1 MSLNV
6 DSALMQ
12 AEQDALRLQQQAE
25 QEAAMAVAL
34 PLRFEQN
41 MAAFRRYIPHIADT
55 YERYQ
60 PARPFRFFCNE
71 NGQPNLEWLDD
82 GVAVYGNE
90 PYLICE
96 TLVTEFMEKGG
107 LSKFSFSQE
116 ANPLGFMHVEYLNKL
131 NAYLDDISETETQL
145 EHVPNE
151 VPSALVFGVGLGYH
165 LGYLYERCKIG
176 TLFLFEPDLDL
187 FYASLYCFDWAPLLD
202 YLHQE
207 NLGMQI
213 LLGQDEESIVKDF
226 ASAIHSRGSFLIANA
241 FIMWGY
247 QNEKI
252 KKLIEK
258 VQQEYFLLVMGWGF
272 FDDNLIAL
280 SHTINNIERGVP
292 FLQKDRRVS
301 PQYQRTPVFIVA
313 NGPSLDDAIAVI
325 EQSKDKAII
334 ISCGSAI
341 SALHKVGIK
350 PDIHVETERT
360 KVVYDFLVNLDDPE
374 YLRDVLFLSTDVIH
388 PDCAT
393 LFNTSALAFKL
404 SEPGV
409 VLYRNYF
416 PGLQPCA
423 ALGGVNPLVGNI
435 GVSAPIHL
443 GFKHLYL
450 FGLDNGY
457 KHKGHHHSR
466 LSSYY
471 NNEESAGTL
480 GEMMYGDSQWR
491 REGNFGGMV
500 ISNAM
505 FDTSRHVME
514 QALAANPDVQCFNC
528 SDGAKIT
535 HTRALPSV
543 EISFSQRVDKTALLG
558 EIASLCAP
566 IPLSKEDFSSLL
578 DVEFFNIF
586 IDKMME
592 EWQQPFASRNEVNQ
606 LMLRNFGYLAQI
618 AATRQQHITQTMVG
632 SMNYVFTLL
641 SSVLYSFEGEEKT
654 LQLMK
659 PAIAL
664 WLEFL
669 GKVKAM
675 YPRAL
680 DSVDMIDN
688 EVMALFRKKAGSKV

>member
-1 MSLNV
+1 MSVNI
-6 DSALMQ
+6 DTALAK
-12 AEQDALRLQQQAE
+12 AEQEALRLQQQAE
-25 QEAAMAVAL
+25 QEVAMAAAL
-34 PLRFEQN
+34 PLRFAQN
-41 MAAFRRYIPHIADT
+41 MAAFRQYIPHIADM
-55 YERYQ
+55 YEAYQ
-60 PARPFRFFCNE
+60 PARPFRFFCSE
-71 NGQPNLEWLDD
+71 NGQPNLAWLDD
-82 GVAVYGNE
+82 DVAVYGAE

-96 TLVTEFMEKGG
+96 TLVKEFMEKGG

-131 NAYLDDISETETQL
+131 NAYLDDISTREDML
-145 EHVPNE
+145 SRVPLE
-151 VPSALVFGVGLGYH
+151 VPSALIFGVGLGYH

-187 FYASLYCFDWAPLLD
+187 FYGSLFCFDWAPLLA

-207 NLGMQI
+207 NLGLHI
-213 LLGQDEESIVKDF
+213 LLGQDEETIVKDF
-226 ASAIHSRGSFLIANA
+226 SSAIHSRGSFLIANA

-247 QNEKI
+247 QNDKI
-252 KKLIEK
+252 RKLIEK
-258 VQQEYFLLVMGWGF
+258 VQQEYYLLVMGWGF

-280 SHTINNIERGVP
+280 SHTINNIERAVP
-292 FLQKDRRVS
+292 FLKQDQRVA
-301 PQYQRTPVFIVA
+301 PEYHRTPVFIIA
-313 NGPSLDDAIAVI
+313 NGPSLDESIAVI
-325 EQSKDKAII
+325 RENKDKAIL

-360 KVVYDFLVNLDDPE
+360 KIVYDFLVNLNDPE

-393 LFNTSALAFKL
+393 LFNQSALVFKL

-416 PGLQPCA
+416 PGWQACA

-435 GVSAPIHL
+435 GVSAPTHL
-443 GFKHLYL
+443 GFKNLYL

-457 KHKGHHHSR
+457 KHKGHHHSK

-471 NNEESAGTL
+471 NNEENAGAL
-480 GEMMYGDSQWR
+480 GDLMYGDSQWR
-491 REGNFGGMV
+491 REGNFDGTV

-505 FDTSRHVME
+505 FDTSRRVIE
-514 QALAANPDVQCFNC
+514 QVLAANEDVRCFNC
-528 SDGAKIT
+528 SDGAKIE
-535 HTRALPSV
+535 HARALPSA
-543 EISFSQRVDKTALLG
+543 EISLLHRVDKPALLE
-558 EIASLCAP
+558 EIAGLCAP
-566 IPLSKEDFSSLL
+566 IPLSKQDFEPLL
-578 DVEFFNIF
+578 DIEFFNIL
-586 IDKMME
+586 IDKMMA
-592 EWQQPFASRNEVNQ
+592 EWQQDFRSRNELNQ
-606 LMLRNFGYLAQI
+606 LMLRNFGYLSQI
-618 AATRQQHITQTMVG
+618 AATRQQHISQTMVG

-641 SSVLYSFEGEEKT
+641 SSILYSFEGEEET
-654 LQLMK
+654 LVLMK
-659 PAIAL
+659 PAIDL

-669 GKVKAM
+669 AKAREM

-688 EVMALFRKKAGSKV
+688 EVMALFRK

>member
-1 MSLNV
+1 MPGDIDV
-6 DSALMQ
+6 ALMN
-12 AEQDALRLQQQAE
+12 AEQEAQRLRQQAE

-41 MAAFRRYIPHIADT
+41 MAAFRQYIPHIADM
-55 YERYQ
+55 YETYQ
-60 PARPFRFFCNE
+60 PTRPFRFFCNE
-71 NGQPNLEWLDD
+71 NGQPNLAWLDD
-82 GVAVYGNE
+82 DVAVYGKE

-96 TLVTEFMEKGG
+96 TLVTEFMERGG
-107 LSKFSFSQE
+107 LSKFSFGQE

-131 NAYLDDISETETQL
+131 NAYLDDISAKEMLLT
-145 EHVPNE
+145 HVPNE
-151 VPSALVFGVGLGYH
+151 VPTALVFGVGLGYH

-187 FYASLYCFDWAPLLD
+187 FYASLFCFDWAPLLD

-207 NLGMQI
+207 NLGLQL
-213 LLGQDEESIVKDF
+213 LLGQDEETIVKDF
-226 ASAIHSRGSFLIANA
+226 ASAVHSRGSFLIANA

-258 VQQEYFLLVMGWGF
+258 VQQEYYLLVMGWGF

-280 SHTINNIERGVP
+280 SHTICNIERRVP
-292 FLQKDRRVS
+292 FLQSERRLS
-301 PQYQRTPVFIVA
+301 PKCQRVPVFIVA
-313 NGPSLDDAIAVI
+313 NGPSLDNSIAVI
-325 EQSKDKAII
+325 EENKDKAII

-360 KVVYDFLVNLDDPE
+360 KIVYDFLVNLDDPD

-393 LFNTSALAFKL
+393 LFDHSVLVFKV

-409 VLYRNYF
+409 KFYQNYF
-416 PGLQPCA
+416 SHLNACTV
-423 ALGGVNPLVGNI
+423 LGGVNPLVGNI
-435 GVSAPIHL
+435 GISAPIHL
-443 GFKHLYL
+443 GFKQLYL

-471 NNEESAGTL
+471 NDEESAGTL
-480 GEMMYGDSQWR
+480 GEMMYGDSPWQ
-491 REGNFGGMV
+491 REGNFGGTV
-500 ISNAM
+500 ISNPM

-514 QALAANPDVQCFNC
+514 QVLANNSDVRCFNC
-528 SDGAKIT
+528 SDGARIAY
-535 HTRALPSV
+535 TRALPSE
-543 EISFSQRVDKTALLG
+543 EIRLFQPVDKRALLE
-558 EIASLCAP
+558 EIMTLSAP

-578 DVEFFNIF
+578 DVEFFNLF

-592 EWQQPFASRNEVNQ
+592 EWQQPFASRNELNQ

-618 AATRQQHITQTMVG
+618 SATRQQHISQTMVG

-641 SSVLYSFEGEEKT
+641 SSILYSFEGEEDT
-654 LQLMK
+654 LALMK
-659 PAIAL
+659 PAIEI

-669 GKVKAM
+669 AKAREM
-675 YPRAL
+675 YPKAL

-688 EVMALFRKKAGSKV
+688 EVMTLFRKKP

>member
-1 MSLNV
+1 MPGNI
-6 DSALMQ
+6 DAALIK
-12 AEQDALRLQQQAE
+12 AEQEALRLRQQAE

-41 MAAFRRYIPHIADT
+41 MAAFRQYIPHIADM
-55 YERYQ
+55 YEHYQ

-71 NGQPNLEWLDD
+71 NGQPNLAWLDD
-82 GVAVYGNE
+82 DVAVYGKE

-116 ANPLGFMHVEYLNKL
+116 ANPLGFMHVEYLNRL
-131 NAYLDDISETETQL
+131 NAYLDDISAKEAL
-145 EHVPNE
+145 LAHVPSE

-187 FYASLYCFDWAPLLD
+187 FYGSLFCFDWAPLLS

-207 NLGMQI
+207 NLGLHI
-213 LLGQDEESIVKDF
+213 LLGQDEETIVKDF
-226 ASAIHSRGSFLIANA
+226 ASAIHSRGSFLVANA

-247 QNEKI
+247 QSDKI
-252 KKLIEK
+252 KKLIERL
-258 VQQEYFLLVMGWGF
+258 QQEHYLLVMGWGF

-292 FLQKDRRVS
+292 FLQRDLRLSSK
-301 PQYQRTPVFIVA
+301 YQRVPVFIVA
-313 NGPSLDDAIAVI
+313 NGPSLDGAISVI
-325 EQSKDKAII
+325 AENKDKAII
-334 ISCGSAI
+334 VSCGSAI
-341 SALHKVGIK
+341 SALHRVGIK

-360 KVVYDFLVNLDDPE
+360 KIVYDFLVNLDDPD

-393 LFNTSALAFKL
+393 LFNQSALAFKL

-409 VLYRNYF
+409 VLYQNYF
-416 PGLQPCA
+416 SSLRPCA

-435 GVSAPIHL
+435 GISAPIHL
-443 GFKHLYL
+443 GFKQLYL

-471 NNEESAGTL
+471 NDEESAGAL
-480 GEMMYGDSQWR
+480 GEMMYGDSLWQ
-491 REGNFGGMV
+491 REGNFGGTV

-505 FDTSRHVME
+505 FDTSRRVME
-514 QALAANPDVQCFNC
+514 QVLANNDDVRCFNC
-528 SDGAKIT
+528 SDGARIA
-535 HTRALPSV
+535 HARALPSG
-543 EISFSQRVDKTALLG
+543 EIHLSQPVDKRALLG
-558 EIASLCAP
+558 EIAALCAP

-578 DVEFFNIF
+578 DVEFFNLF

-592 EWQQPFASRNEVNQ
+592 EWRQPFSSRNELNQ
-606 LMLRNFGYLAQI
+606 LMLRNFGYLGQI
-618 AATRQQHITQTMVG
+618 AVTRQQHISQTMVG

-641 SSVLYSFEGEEKT
+641 SSILYSFEGEEET
-654 LQLMK
+654 LALMK
-659 PAIAL
+659 PAIEL

-669 GKVKAM
+669 EKAREM

-680 DSVDMIDN
+680 DSVDMVDN
-688 EVMALFRKKAGSKV
+688 EVMALFRKKTVNS

>member
-1 MSLNV
+1 MPVNI
-6 DSALMQ
+6 DAALIK

-25 QEAAMAVAL
+25 QEAAMKVAL
-34 PLRFEQN
+34 PLRFAQN
-41 MAAFRRYIPHIADT
+41 MAAFRQYIPHIADM
-55 YERYQ
+55 YEGYQ
-60 PARPFRFFCNE
+60 PARPFKFFCNE
-71 NGQPNLEWLDD
+71 NGQPNLAWLDD
-82 GVAVYGNE
+82 DVAVYGAE

-96 TLVTEFMEKGG
+96 TLVKEFMEKGG
-107 LSKFSFSQE
+107 LSRFSFSQE

-131 NAYLDDISETETQL
+131 NAYLDDISAREERLGQ
-145 EHVPNE
+145 VPHE
-151 VPSALVFGVGLGYH
+151 VPSALIFGVGLGYH

-187 FYASLYCFDWAPLLD
+187 FYASLFCFDWAPLLA

-207 NLGMQI
+207 NLGLHI
-213 LLGQDEESIVKDF
+213 LLGQDEDTIVKDF

-241 FIMWGY
+241 FVMWGY

-252 KKLIEK
+252 RKLIEK
-258 VQQEYFLLVMGWGF
+258 VQQEYYLLVMGWGF

-280 SHTINNIERGVP
+280 SHTINNIERAVP
-292 FLQKDRRVS
+292 FLKKGGRIPPGYS
-301 PQYQRTPVFIVA
+301 RTPVFIIA

-325 EQSKDKAII
+325 EKNKDKAII

-360 KVVYDFLVNLDDPE
+360 KIVYDFLVNLNDPD

-388 PDCAT
+388 PDCAS
-393 LFNTSALAFKL
+393 LFNRSALAFKL
-404 SEPGV
+404 GEPGV
-409 VLYRNYF
+409 GLYHNYF
-416 PGLQPCA
+416 SHLNAIA

-443 GFKHLYL
+443 GFKNLYL

-457 KHKGHHHSR
+457 KHKGHHHSK

-471 NNEESAGTL
+471 NNEESAGAL
-480 GEMMYGDSQWR
+480 GEMMYGDSLWQ
-491 REGNFGGMV
+491 REGNFGGTI

-505 FDTSRHVME
+505 FDTSRRVIE
-514 QALAANPDVQCFNC
+514 QELATHQDVRCFNC
-528 SDGAKIT
+528 SDGARIEKA
-535 HTRALPSV
+535 RALPST
-543 EISFSQRVDKTALLG
+543 EISLSMPVDKSALLG
-558 EIASLCAP
+558 EIVALCAP
-566 IPLSKEDFSSLL
+566 IPLCKQDFSSLL

-586 IDKMME
+586 IDKMVA
-592 EWQQPFASRNEVNQ
+592 EWQQDFTSRNEINQ

-618 AATRQQHITQTMVG
+618 SATRQQHISQTMIG

-641 SSVLYSFEGEEKT
+641 SSILYSFEGEEET
-654 LQLMK
+654 LVLMK
-659 PAIAL
+659 PAIEL

-669 GKVKAM
+669 AKVRDM

-688 EVMALFRKKAGSKV
+688 EVMALFRK

>member
-1 MSLNV
+1 MPGNI
-6 DSALMQ
+6 DAALIK
-12 AEQDALRLQQQAE
+12 AEQDAQRLQQQAE
-25 QEAAMAVAL
+25 QEAAMKVAL
-34 PLRFEQN
+34 PLRFAQN
-41 MAAFRRYIPHIADT
+41 MAAFRQYIPHIADM
-55 YERYQ
+55 YEDYQ
-60 PARPFRFFCNE
+60 PARPFKFFCTE
-71 NGQPNLEWLDD
+71 NGQPNLAWLDD
-82 GVAVYGNE
+82 DVAVYGAE

-96 TLVTEFMEKGG
+96 TLVKEFMEKGG
-107 LSKFSFSQE
+107 LSRFSFSQE

-131 NAYLDDISETETQL
+131 NAYLDDISAREERLGQ
-145 EHVPNE
+145 VPHE
-151 VPSALVFGVGLGYH
+151 VPSAFIFGVGLGYH

-187 FYASLYCFDWAPLLD
+187 FYASLFCFDWAPLLT

-207 NLGMQI
+207 NLGLHI
-213 LLGQDEESIVKDF
+213 LLGQDEETIVKDF
-226 ASAIHSRGSFLIANA
+226 AAAIHSRGSFLIANA

-252 KKLIEK
+252 RKLIEK
-258 VQQEYFLLVMGWGF
+258 VQQEYYLLVMGWGF

-280 SHTINNIERGVP
+280 SHTINNIERAVP
-292 FLQKDRRVS
+292 FLKKGGRIPS
-301 PQYQRTPVFIVA
+301 GYSRTPVFIIA
-313 NGPSLDDAIAVI
+313 NGPSLDEAISVI
-325 EQSKDKAII
+325 EKNKDKAII

-360 KVVYDFLVNLDDPE
+360 KIVYDFLINLNDPD

-388 PDCAT
+388 PDCAS
-393 LFNTSALAFKL
+393 LFNRSVLAFKL

-409 VLYRNYF
+409 ALYHNYF
-416 PGLQPCA
+416 PHLNSCA

-443 GFKHLYL
+443 GFKNLYL

-457 KHKGHHHSR
+457 KHKGHHHSK

-471 NNEESAGTL
+471 NNEESAGAL
-480 GEMMYGDSQWR
+480 GEMMYGDSLWQ
-491 REGNFGGMV
+491 REGNFGGTI

-505 FDTSRHVME
+505 FDTSRRVIE
-514 QALAANPDVQCFNC
+514 QVLAANEDVRCFNC
-528 SDGAKIT
+528 SDGARIE
-535 HTRALPSV
+535 RARTLPSA
-543 EISFSQRVDKTALLG
+543 EISLSMPVDKSALLG
-558 EIASLCAP
+558 EIVALSGP
-566 IPLSKEDFSSLL
+566 IPLSKPDVESLL
-578 DVEFFNIF
+578 DIEFFNIF
-586 IDKMME
+586 IDKMVA
-592 EWQQPFASRNEVNQ
+592 EWQQDFTSRNEINQ

-618 AATRQQHITQTMVG
+618 SATRQQHISQTMIG

-641 SSVLYSFEGEEKT
+641 SSILYSFEGEEET
-654 LQLMK
+654 LALMK
-659 PAIAL
+659 PAIEL

-669 GKVKAM
+669 AKVREM

-688 EVMALFRKKAGSKV
+688 EVMALFRK

>member
-1 MSLNV
+1 MPGNI
-6 DSALMQ
+6 DAALIK
-12 AEQDALRLQQQAE
+12 AEQDAQRLQQQAE
-25 QEAAMAVAL
+25 QEAAMKVAL
-34 PLRFEQN
+34 PLRFAQN
-41 MAAFRRYIPHIADT
+41 MAAFRQYIPHIADM
-55 YERYQ
+55 YEDYQ
-60 PARPFRFFCNE
+60 PARPFKFFCTE
-71 NGQPNLEWLDD
+71 NGQPNLAWLDD
-82 GVAVYGNE
+82 DVAVYGTE

-107 LSKFSFSQE
+107 LSRFSFSQE

-131 NAYLDDISETETQL
+131 NAYLDDISAREERLGQ
-145 EHVPNE
+145 VPHE
-151 VPSALVFGVGLGYH
+151 VPSAFIFGVGLGYH

-187 FYASLYCFDWAPLLD
+187 FYASLFCFDWAPLLT

-207 NLGMQI
+207 NLGLHI
-213 LLGQDEESIVKDF
+213 LLGQDEETIVKDF
-226 ASAIHSRGSFLIANA
+226 AAAIHSRGSFLIANA

-247 QNEKI
+247 QNDKI

-258 VQQEYFLLVMGWGF
+258 VQQEYYLLVMGWGF

-313 NGPSLDDAIAVI
+313 NGPSLDESIAVI
-325 EQSKDKAII
+325 ERNKDKAVI

-341 SALHKVGIK
+341 SALHRVGIK

-360 KVVYDFLVNLDDPE
+360 KIVYDFLVNLEDPE

-393 LFNTSALAFKL
+393 LFNRSALGFKF
-404 SEPGV
+404 SEPGGA
-409 VLYRNYF
+409 LYQNFFYQLDPR
-416 PGLQPCA
+416 A
-423 ALGGVNPLVGNI
+423 VLGGVNPLVGNI
-435 GVSAPIHL
+435 GISAPVHL
-443 GFKHLYL
+443 GFKQLYL

-457 KHKGHHHSR
+457 KHKGHHHSK

-471 NNEESAGTL
+471 NDEENAGAL
-480 GEMMYGDSQWR
+480 GEMMYGDSLWQ
-491 REGNFGGMV
+491 REGNFGGTV

-505 FDTSRHVME
+505 FDTSRRVME
-514 QALAANPDVQCFNC
+514 QVLANNDEVRCFNC
-528 SDGAKIT
+528 SDGARIAN
-535 HTRALPSV
+535 TRALPSG
-543 EISFSQRVDKTALLG
+543 EISLSQPVNKAALLD
-558 EIASLCAP
+558 EIAALCTP
-566 IPLSKEDFSSLL
+566 IPLSKDDFSSLL

-586 IDKMME
+586 VDKMMD
-592 EWQQPFASRNEVNQ
+592 EWRQPLSSRNELNQ
-606 LMLRNFGYLAQI
+606 LMLPNFGYLAQI
-618 AATRQQHITQTMVG
+618 AATRQQHISQTMVG

-641 SSVLYSFEGEEKT
+641 SSILYSFEGEEET
-654 LQLMK
+654 LALMK
-659 PAIAL
+659 PAIEL

-669 GKVKAM
+669 GKVREM

-688 EVMALFRKKAGSKV
+688 EVMALFRKKTVKS

>member
-1 MSLNV
+1 MPGNIDAILIK
-6 DSALMQ
+6 

-25 QEAAMAVAL
+25 QEEAMKVAL
-34 PLRFEQN
+34 PLRFAQN
-41 MAAFRRYIPHIADT
+41 MAAFRQYIPHIADM
-55 YERYQ
+55 YEDYK
-60 PARPFRFFCNE
+60 PARPFKFFCTE
-71 NGQPNLEWLDD
+71 NGQPNLAWLDD
-82 GVAVYGNE
+82 DVAVYGAE

-96 TLVTEFMEKGG
+96 TLVKEFMEKGE
-107 LSKFSFSQE
+107 LSRFSFSQE

-131 NAYLDDISETETQL
+131 NAYLDDISARKEMLGQ
-145 EHVPNE
+145 VPHE

-187 FYASLYCFDWAPLLD
+187 FYASLFCFDWAPLLT

-207 NLGMQI
+207 NLGLHI
-213 LLGQDEESIVKDF
+213 LLGQDEETIVRDF
-226 ASAIHSRGSFLIANA
+226 SAAIHSRGSFLIANA

-247 QNEKI
+247 QNEKLR
-252 KKLIEK
+252 KLIEK
-258 VQQEYFLLVMGWGF
+258 LQQEYYLLVMGWGF

-280 SHTINNIERGVP
+280 SHTINNIERAVP
-292 FLQKDRRVS
+292 FLKKGGKIPS
-301 PQYQRTPVFIVA
+301 GYSRTPVFIIA
-313 NGPSLDDAIAVI
+313 NGPSLDDAISVI
-325 EQSKDKAII
+325 EKNKDNAII

-360 KVVYDFLVNLDDPE
+360 KIVYDFLINLNDPD

-388 PDCAT
+388 PDCAS
-393 LFNTSALAFKL
+393 LFNRSALAFKL
-404 SEPGV
+404 SEPGAA
-409 VLYRNYF
+409 LYHNYF
-416 PGLQPCA
+416 PHLNACA

-443 GFKHLYL
+443 GFKNLYL

-457 KHKGHHHSR
+457 KHKGHHHSK

-471 NNEESAGTL
+471 NNEESAGAL
-480 GEMMYGDSQWR
+480 GDMMYGDSQWW

-505 FDTSRHVME
+505 FDTSRRVIE
-514 QALAANPDVQCFNC
+514 QVLAANEDVRCFNS
-528 SDGAKIT
+528 SDGARIEKA
-535 HTRALPSV
+535 RALPST
-543 EISFSQRVDKTALLG
+543 EISLSMPVNKSALLG
-558 EIASLCAP
+558 EIVALCAP
-566 IPLSKEDFSSLL
+566 IPLCKEDLSSLL

-586 IDKMME
+586 IDKMVA
-592 EWQQPFASRNEVNQ
+592 EWQQDFASRNEVNQ

-618 AATRQQHITQTMVG
+618 SSTRQQHISQTMIG

-641 SSVLYSFEGEEKT
+641 SSILYSFKGEEET
-654 LQLMK
+654 LVLMK
-659 PAIAL
+659 PAIEL

-669 GKVKAM
+669 AKVREM

-688 EVMALFRKKAGSKV
+688 EVMALFRK

>member
-1 MSLNV
+1 MSLNI
-6 DSALMQ
+6 DEALVQ
-12 AEQDALRLQQQAE
+12 AEQEALRLQQQAE

-41 MAAFRRYIPHIADT
+41 MAAFRQYIPHIADM
-55 YERYQ
+55 YEAYQ

-71 NGQPNLEWLDD
+71 NGQPNLAWLDD
-82 GVAVYGNE
+82 DVAVYGKE

-131 NAYLDDISETETQL
+131 NAYLDGISAREAML
-145 EHVPNE
+145 DRVPHE
-151 VPSALVFGVGLGYH
+151 VPSALIFGVGLGYH
-165 LGYLYERCKIG
+165 LGYLYEQCKIG

-187 FYASLYCFDWAPLLD
+187 FYGSLFCFDWAPLLA

-207 NLGMQI
+207 NLGLHI
-213 LLGQDEESIVKDF
+213 LLGQDEETIVKDF
-226 ASAIHSRGSFLIANA
+226 ASAIHRRGSFLIANA

-247 QNEKI
+247 QGDKI

-258 VQQEYFLLVMGWGF
+258 VQQEYYLLVMGWGF

-292 FLQKDRRVS
+292 FLQQDRRIS
-301 PQYQRTPVFIVA
+301 PRYQRTPVFIIA
-313 NGPSLDDAIAVI
+313 NGPSLDESIAVI
-325 EQSKDKAII
+325 AANRDKAIL

-360 KVVYDFLVNLDDPE
+360 KIVYDFLVNLDDPD

-393 LFNTSALAFKL
+393 LFNQSALAFKL

-409 VLYRNYF
+409 VLYQNYF
-416 PGLQPCA
+416 SQLKPCA

-435 GVSAPIHL
+435 GISAPIHL

-471 NNEESAGTL
+471 NDEENAGAL
-480 GEMMYGDSQWR
+480 GEMMYGDSLWQ

-505 FDTSRHVME
+505 FDTSRRVME
-514 QALAANPDVQCFNC
+514 QVLANNGDVRCFNC
-528 SDGAKIT
+528 SDGARIAE
-535 HTRALPSV
+535 TRALPSS
-543 EISFSQRVDKTALLG
+543 EISFSLSIDKAALLA
-558 EIASLCAP
+558 EIAALCAP
-566 IPLSKEDFSSLL
+566 IPLTKQDFSPLL

-586 IDKMME
+586 VDKMMD
-592 EWQQPFASRNEVNQ
+592 EWRQPFTSRNELNQ

-618 AATRQQHITQTMVG
+618 AATRQQHISQTMVG

-641 SSVLYSFEGEEKT
+641 SSILYSFEGEEET
-654 LQLMK
+654 LVLMQ
-659 PAIAL
+659 PAIDL

-669 GKVKAM
+669 GKVREM
-675 YPRAL
+675 YPKAL

-688 EVMALFRKKAGSKV
+688 EVMALFRKKA

>member
-1 MSLNV
+1 MSVNL
-6 DSALMQ
+6 DAALAK
-12 AEQDALRLQQQAE
+12 AEQEALRLQQQAE

-34 PLRFEQN
+34 PLRFAQN
-41 MAAFRRYIPHIADT
+41 MAAFRQYIPHIADM
-55 YERYQ
+55 YEAYQ
-60 PARPFRFFCNE
+60 PARPFKFFCTE
-71 NGQPNLEWLDD
+71 NGQPNLVWLDD
-82 GVAVYGNE
+82 DVAVYGAE

-96 TLVTEFMEKGG
+96 TLVSEFMEKGA
-107 LSKFSFSQE
+107 LSRFSFSQE
-116 ANPLGFMHVEYLNKL
+116 ANAIGFVHVDYLNRL
-131 NAYLDDISETETQL
+131 NAYLDDISSREPMLSQ
-145 EHVPNE
+145 VPHE
-151 VPSALVFGVGLGYH
+151 VPSALIFGVGLGYH

-213 LLGQDEESIVKDF
+213 LLGQDEETIVKDF

-252 KKLIEK
+252 RKLIEK

-280 SHTINNIERGVP
+280 SHTINNIERAVP
-292 FLQKDRRVS
+292 FLGKDKRIS
-301 PQYQRTPVFIVA
+301 PTYQRTPVFVIA
-313 NGPSLDDAIAVI
+313 NGPSLDEAISVI
-325 EQSKDKAII
+325 EQNQDKALI

-350 PDIHVETERT
+350 PDVHVETERT
-360 KVVYDFLVNLDDPE
+360 KIVYDFLVNLNDPD
-374 YLRDVLFLSTDVIH
+374 YLRDILFLSTDVIH
-388 PDCAT
+388 PDCAS
-393 LFNTSALAFKL
+393 LFNQSALAFKL

-409 VLYRNYF
+409 VLYHNYF
-416 PGLQPCA
+416 PHLNACA

-443 GFKHLYL
+443 GFKNLYL

-480 GEMMYGDSQWR
+480 GELMYGDSLWQ
-491 REGNFGGMV
+491 REGNFGGTI

-505 FDTSRHVME
+505 FDTSRRVIE
-514 QALAANPDVQCFNC
+514 QVLATNEGVRCLNC
-528 SDGAKIT
+528 SDGAKIEQA
-535 HTRALPSV
+535 RALPSN
-543 EISFSQRVDKTALLG
+543 EIVLSTPVDKSALLG
-558 EIASLCAP
+558 EIVALCAP
-566 IPLSKEDFSSLL
+566 IPLSRQDVASLL

-586 IDKMME
+586 IDKMVA
-592 EWQQPFASRNEVNQ
+592 EWQQEFTSRNEINQ
-606 LMLRNFGYLAQI
+606 LMLRNFGYLGQI
-618 AATRQQHITQTMVG
+618 AATRQQHITQVMIG

-641 SSVLYSFEGEEKT
+641 SSILYSFEGEEKT

-669 GKVKAM
+669 GKVRDM

-680 DSVDMIDN
+680 DSVDMNDN
-688 EVMALFRKKAGSKV
+688 ELMALFRKNG

>member
-1 MSLNV
+1 MSVNI
-6 DSALMQ
+6 DTALAK
-12 AEQDALRLQQQAE
+12 AEQEALRLQQQAE
-25 QEAAMAVAL
+25 QEVAMAAAL
-34 PLRFEQN
+34 PLRFAQN
-41 MAAFRRYIPHIADT
+41 MAAFRQYIPHIADM
-55 YERYQ
+55 YEAYQ
-60 PARPFRFFCNE
+60 PARPFRFFCSE
-71 NGQPNLEWLDD
+71 NGQPNLAWLDD
-82 GVAVYGNE
+82 DVAVYGAE

-96 TLVTEFMEKGG
+96 TLVKEFMEKGG

-131 NAYLDDISETETQL
+131 NAYLDDISTREDML
-145 EHVPNE
+145 SRVPLE
-151 VPSALVFGVGLGYH
+151 VPSALIFGVGLGYH

-187 FYASLYCFDWAPLLD
+187 FYGSLFCFDWAPLLA

-207 NLGMQI
+207 NLGLHI
-213 LLGQDEESIVKDF
+213 LLGQDEETIVKDF
-226 ASAIHSRGSFLIANA
+226 SSAIHSRGSFLIANA

-247 QNEKI
+247 QNDKI
-252 KKLIEK
+252 RKLIEK
-258 VQQEYFLLVMGWGF
+258 VQQEYYLLVMGWGF

-280 SHTINNIERGVP
+280 SHTINNIERAVP
-292 FLQKDRRVS
+292 FLKQDQRVA
-301 PQYQRTPVFIVA
+301 PEHHRTPVFIIA
-313 NGPSLDDAIAVI
+313 NGPSLDESIAVI
-325 EQSKDKAII
+325 RENKDKAIL

-360 KVVYDFLVNLDDPE
+360 KIVYDFLVNLNDPE

-393 LFNTSALAFKL
+393 LFNQSALVFKL

-416 PGLQPCA
+416 PGWQACA

-435 GVSAPIHL
+435 GVSAPTHL
-443 GFKHLYL
+443 GFKNLYL

-457 KHKGHHHSR
+457 KHKGHHHSK

-471 NNEESAGTL
+471 NNEENAGAL
-480 GEMMYGDSQWR
+480 GDLMYGDSQWR
-491 REGNFGGMV
+491 RAGNFDGTV

-505 FDTSRHVME
+505 FDTSRRVIE
-514 QALAANPDVQCFNC
+514 QVLAANEDVRCFNC
-528 SDGAKIT
+528 SDGAKIE
-535 HTRALPSV
+535 HARALPSA
-543 EISFSQRVDKTALLG
+543 EISLLHRVDKPALLE
-558 EIASLCAP
+558 EIAGLCAP
-566 IPLSKEDFSSLL
+566 IPLSKQDFEPLL
-578 DVEFFNIF
+578 DIEFFNIL
-586 IDKMME
+586 IDKMMA
-592 EWQQPFASRNEVNQ
+592 EWQQDFRSRNELNQ
-606 LMLRNFGYLAQI
+606 LMLRNFGYLSQI
-618 AATRQQHITQTMVG
+618 AATRQQHISQTMVG

-641 SSVLYSFEGEEKT
+641 SSILYSFEGEEET
-654 LQLMK
+654 LVLMK
-659 PAIAL
+659 PAIDL

-669 GKVKAM
+669 AKAREM

-688 EVMALFRKKAGSKV
+688 EVMALFRK

>member
-1 MSLNV
+1 MPGNI
-6 DSALMQ
+6 DAALIK
-12 AEQDALRLQQQAE
+12 AEQEALRLRQQAE

-41 MAAFRRYIPHIADT
+41 MAAFRQYIPHIADM
-55 YERYQ
+55 YEHYQ

-71 NGQPNLEWLDD
+71 NGQPNLAWLDD
-82 GVAVYGNE
+82 DVAVYGKE

-116 ANPLGFMHVEYLNKL
+116 ANPLGFMHVEYLNRL
-131 NAYLDDISETETQL
+131 NAYLGDISAKEAL
-145 EHVPNE
+145 LAHVPSE

-187 FYASLYCFDWAPLLD
+187 FYGSLFCFDWAPLLS

-207 NLGMQI
+207 NLGLHI
-213 LLGQDEESIVKDF
+213 LLGQDEETIVKDF
-226 ASAIHSRGSFLIANA
+226 ASAIHSRGSFLVANA

-247 QNEKI
+247 QSDKI
-252 KKLIEK
+252 KKLIERL
-258 VQQEYFLLVMGWGF
+258 QQEHYLLVMGWGF

-292 FLQKDRRVS
+292 FLQRDLRLSSK
-301 PQYQRTPVFIVA
+301 YQRVPVFIVA
-313 NGPSLDDAIAVI
+313 NGPSLDGAISVI
-325 EQSKDKAII
+325 AENKDKAII
-334 ISCGSAI
+334 VSCGSAI
-341 SALHKVGIK
+341 SALHRVGIK

-360 KVVYDFLVNLDDPE
+360 KIVYDFLVNLDDPE

-393 LFNTSALAFKL
+393 LFDQSALAFKL

-409 VLYRNYF
+409 VLYQNYF
-416 PGLQPCA
+416 SSLRPCA

-435 GVSAPIHL
+435 GISAPIHL
-443 GFKHLYL
+443 GFKQLYL

-471 NNEESAGTL
+471 NDEESAGAL
-480 GEMMYGDSQWR
+480 GEMMYGDSLWQ
-491 REGNFGGMV
+491 REGNFGGTV

-505 FDTSRHVME
+505 FDTSRRVME
-514 QALAANPDVQCFNC
+514 QVLANNDDVRCFNC
-528 SDGAKIT
+528 SDGARIA
-535 HTRALPSV
+535 HARALPSG
-543 EISFSQRVDKTALLG
+543 EIHLSQPVDKRALLG
-558 EIASLCAP
+558 EIAALCAP

-578 DVEFFNIF
+578 DVEFFNLF

-592 EWQQPFASRNEVNQ
+592 EWRQPFSSRNELNQ
-606 LMLRNFGYLAQI
+606 LMLRNFGYLGQI
-618 AATRQQHITQTMVG
+618 AVTRQQHISQTMVG

-641 SSVLYSFEGEEKT
+641 SSILYSFEGEEET
-654 LQLMK
+654 LVLMK
-659 PAIAL
+659 PAIEL

-669 GKVKAM
+669 EKAREM

-680 DSVDMIDN
+680 DSVDMVDN
-688 EVMALFRKKAGSKV
+688 EVMALFRKKTVKS

>member
-1 MSLNV
+1 MSVNM
-6 DSALMQ
+6 DAALVK
-12 AEQDALRLQQQAE
+12 AEQEALRLQQQAE
-25 QEAAMAVAL
+25 QEAAMAAAL

-41 MAAFRRYIPHIADT
+41 MAAFRQYIPHIADM
-55 YERYQ
+55 YEVYQ
-60 PARPFRFFCNE
+60 PQRPFRFFCNE
-71 NGQPNLEWLDD
+71 NGQPNLAWLDD
-82 GVAVYGNE
+82 KVAVYGKE

-96 TLVTEFMEKGG
+96 TLVKEFMEKGA

-116 ANPLGFMHVEYLNKL
+116 ANTIGFVHVEYLNKL
-131 NAYLDDISETETQL
+131 NAYLDYIASREEMLTQ
-145 EHVPNE
+145 VPHE

-165 LGYLYERCKIG
+165 LGYLYEQCKIG

-187 FYASLYCFDWAPLLD
+187 FYGSLFCFDWAPLLS

-207 NLGMQI
+207 NLGLHI
-213 LLGQDEESIVKDF
+213 LLGQDEETIVKDF
-226 ASAIHSRGSFLIANA
+226 SSAIHSRGSFLIANA

-252 KKLIEK
+252 RKLIEK
-258 VQQEYFLLVMGWGF
+258 VQQEYYLLVMGWGF

-280 SHTINNIERGVP
+280 SHTINNIERAVP
-292 FLQKDRRVS
+292 FLKSGLRIS
-301 PQYQRTPVFIVA
+301 PKHQRTPIFIVA
-313 NGPSLDDAIAVI
+313 NGPSLDESIAVI
-325 EQSKDKAII
+325 RKNQDKAII

-360 KVVYDFLVNLDDPE
+360 KIVYDFLVNLDDPE

-393 LFNTSALAFKL
+393 LFNHSALVFKL

-416 PGLQPCA
+416 SGLQSCA

-435 GVSAPIHL
+435 GISAPVHL
-443 GFKHLYL
+443 GFKNLYL
-450 FGLDNGY
+450 FGVDNGY
-457 KHKGHHHSR
+457 KHKGHHHSK

-480 GEMMYGDSQWR
+480 GDLMYGDSPWQ

-500 ISNAM
+500 TSNAM
-505 FDTSRHVME
+505 FDTSRRVME
-514 QALAANPDVQCFNC
+514 QVLATNDDVQCFNC
-528 SDGAKIT
+528 SDGAKIEK
-535 HTRALPSV
+535 TRALPSA
-543 EISFSQRVDKTALLG
+543 EISLVTPVDKPAMIA
-558 EIASLCAP
+558 EIAALCVP
-566 IPLSKEDFSSLL
+566 IPLSKQDFITLL
-578 DVEFFNIF
+578 DIEFFNVF
-586 IDKMME
+586 VDKMIV
-592 EWQQPFASRNEVNQ
+592 EWQQEFSSRNELNQ

-618 AATRQQHITQTMVG
+618 AATRQQHISQTMVG

-641 SSVLYSFEGEEKT
+641 SSILYSFEGEEET
-654 LQLMK
+654 LALMR
-659 PAIAL
+659 PAIEL

-669 GKVKAM
+669 TKVREM
-675 YPRAL
+675 YPKAF
-680 DSVDMIDN
+680 DSVDMNDN
-688 EVMALFRKKAGSKV
+688 ELMALFRKKS

>member
-1 MSLNV
+1 MPGNI
-6 DSALMQ
+6 DAALIK

-25 QEAAMAVAL
+25 QEAAMKVAL
-34 PLRFEQN
+34 PLRFAQN
-41 MAAFRRYIPHIADT
+41 MAVFRQYIPHIADM
-55 YERYQ
+55 YEDYQ
-60 PARPFRFFCNE
+60 PARPFKFFCSE
-71 NGQPNLEWLDD
+71 NGQPNLTWLDD
-82 GVAVYGNE
+82 DVAVYGAE

-96 TLVTEFMEKGG
+96 TLVSEFMEKGG

-131 NAYLDDISETETQL
+131 NAYLDDISSREERLDQ
-145 EHVPNE
+145 VPHE
-151 VPSALVFGVGLGYH
+151 VPSALIFGVGLGYH

-176 TLFLFEPDLDL
+176 TLFLFEPDPDL
-187 FYASLYCFDWAPLLD
+187 FYASLFCFDWAPLLT

-207 NLGMQI
+207 NLGLHI
-213 LLGQDEESIVKDF
+213 LLGQDEETIVRDF
-226 ASAIHSRGSFLIANA
+226 SAAIQSRGSFLIANA

-247 QNEKI
+247 QNEEI
-252 KKLIEK
+252 RKLIEK
-258 VQQEYFLLVMGWGF
+258 VQQEYYLLIMGWGF

-280 SHTINNIERGVP
+280 SHTINNIERAVP
-292 FLQKDRRVS
+292 FLKKGGRIPSD
-301 PQYQRTPVFIVA
+301 YYRTPVFIIA
-313 NGPSLDDAIAVI
+313 NGPSLDDSIAVI
-325 EQSKDKAII
+325 EKNKYKAII

-360 KVVYDFLVNLDDPE
+360 KIVYDFLVNLNDPD

-393 LFNTSALAFKL
+393 LFNQSVFTFKL
-404 SEPGV
+404 GEPGV
-409 VLYRNYF
+409 ALYHNYF
-416 PGLQPCA
+416 SHLNACA

-435 GVSAPIHL
+435 GISAPIHL
-443 GFKHLYL
+443 GFKNLYL

-457 KHKGHHHSR
+457 KHKGHHHSK

-471 NNEESAGTL
+471 NNEESAGAL

-505 FDTSRHVME
+505 FDTSRRVIE
-514 QALAANPDVQCFNC
+514 QVLATNEDVRCFNC
-528 SDGAKIT
+528 SDGAKIDK
-535 HTRALPSV
+535 TRALSSA
-543 EISFSQRVDKTALLG
+543 EISLSMPVDKSALLG
-558 EIASLCAP
+558 EIVALCAP
-566 IPLSKEDFSSLL
+566 IPLSKQDVESLL
-578 DVEFFNIF
+578 DIEFFNIF
-586 IDKMME
+586 IDKMVA
-592 EWQQPFASRNEVNQ
+592 EWQQDFTSRNEINQ

-618 AATRQQHITQTMVG
+618 SATRQQHISQTMIG

-641 SSVLYSFEGEEKT
+641 SSILYSFKGEEET
-654 LQLMK
+654 LVLMK
-659 PAIAL
+659 PAIEL

-669 GKVKAM
+669 AKVRDM
-675 YPRAL
+675 YPKAL

-688 EVMALFRKKAGSKV
+688 EVMALFRK

>member
-1 MSLNV
+1 MSVNI
-6 DSALMQ
+6 DTALAK
-12 AEQDALRLQQQAE
+12 AEQEALRLQQQAE
-25 QEAAMAVAL
+25 QEVAMAAAL
-34 PLRFEQN
+34 PLRFAQN
-41 MAAFRRYIPHIADT
+41 MAAFRQYIPHIADM
-55 YERYQ
+55 YEAYQ
-60 PARPFRFFCNE
+60 PARPFRFFCSE
-71 NGQPNLEWLDD
+71 NGQPNLAWLDD
-82 GVAVYGNE
+82 DVAVYGAE

-96 TLVTEFMEKGG
+96 TLVKEFMERGG

-131 NAYLDDISETETQL
+131 NAYLDDISTREDML
-145 EHVPNE
+145 SRVPLE
-151 VPSALVFGVGLGYH
+151 VPSALIFGVGLGYH

-187 FYASLYCFDWAPLLD
+187 FYGSLFCFDWAPLLA

-207 NLGMQI
+207 NLGLHI
-213 LLGQDEESIVKDF
+213 LLGQDEETIVKDF
-226 ASAIHSRGSFLIANA
+226 SSAIHSRGSFLIANA

-247 QNEKI
+247 QNDKI
-252 KKLIEK
+252 RKLIEK
-258 VQQEYFLLVMGWGF
+258 VQQEYYMLVMGWGF

-280 SHTINNIERGVP
+280 SHTINNIERAVP
-292 FLQKDRRVS
+292 FLKQDQRVA
-301 PQYQRTPVFIVA
+301 PEYQRTPVFIIA
-313 NGPSLDDAIAVI
+313 NGPSLDESIAVI
-325 EQSKDKAII
+325 RENKDKAIL

-360 KVVYDFLVNLDDPE
+360 KIVYDFLVNLNDPE

-393 LFNTSALAFKL
+393 LFNQSALVFKL

-416 PGLQPCA
+416 PGWQACA

-435 GVSAPIHL
+435 GVSAPTHL
-443 GFKHLYL
+443 GFKNLYL

-457 KHKGHHHSR
+457 KHKGHHHSK

-471 NNEESAGTL
+471 NNEENAGAL
-480 GEMMYGDSQWR
+480 GDLMYGDSQWR
-491 REGNFGGMV
+491 REGNFDGTV

-505 FDTSRHVME
+505 FDTSRRVIE
-514 QALAANPDVQCFNC
+514 QVLAANEDVRCFNC
-528 SDGAKIT
+528 SDGAKIE
-535 HTRALPSV
+535 HARALPSA
-543 EISFSQRVDKTALLG
+543 EISLLHRVDKPALLE
-558 EIASLCAP
+558 EIAGLCAP
-566 IPLSKEDFSSLL
+566 IPLSKQDFEPLL
-578 DVEFFNIF
+578 DIEFFNIL
-586 IDKMME
+586 IDKMMA
-592 EWQQPFASRNEVNQ
+592 EWQQDFRSRNELNQ
-606 LMLRNFGYLAQI
+606 LMLRNFGYLSQI
-618 AATRQQHITQTMVG
+618 AATRQQHISQTMVG

-641 SSVLYSFEGEEKT
+641 SSILYSFEGEEET
-654 LQLMK
+654 LVLMK
-659 PAIAL
+659 PAIDL

-669 GKVKAM
+669 AKAREM

-688 EVMALFRKKAGSKV
+688 EVMALFRK